1 LRSEKVSASPCVAGF
16 AEQGVEVWRSMLGE
30 LSPCF
35 TRPGQRRFAALVSGA
50 LLSERRPLVTEIVTA
65 LGLQDHWRAVEAFVE
80 EGSWPLEEVERKLAK
95 LAADSGRWR
104 GRPID
109 CAQGREP
116 VERQLWAVDDLKVL
130 KSGKKIW
137 GACSFHE
144 YTSRSSNRPETVW
157 AHNWVLC
164 GALKL
169 GPAQKA
175 FLPTSARLYARRQQ
189 MPPGES
195 FRAKTELAV
204 ELLRDCA
211 RGVEGRHLAVFDG
224 AYAVSTTVQPLID
237 PPGGQPRID
246 LLSRLRFDSRLYEL
260 PPARQEGQRGRPRR
274 WGSPLPA
281 PPDAD
286 RWPGHWRRA
295 EALVYGRT
303 RRIRYKKVLCQWH
316 PAGAEARVHA
326 FAFRIDGYQRPWHLV
341 TSDLDLQAQ
350 DVVELY
356 AARFAQEDAHR
367 DLKQQLGLGTCQ
379 GRLKNSVLRTFQL
392 RLVTMTMLRALQ
404 ELLDAQQSDPWWSKP
419 PWYRQK
425 QRGSLR
431 DVKRLVEEAWRHFPQ
446 LGRESLTLEKALA
459 AGPRGPMALR
469 RAA

>member
-1 LRSEKVSASPCVAGF
+1 LRSEKV
-16 AEQGVEVWRSMLGE
+16 VEVWMSMLAE
-30 LSPCF
+30 FAPCF
-35 TRPGQRRFAALVSGA
+35 TKPGQRRFAALVSGA

-95 LAADSGRWR
+95 LVAGSGRWR

-157 AHNWVLC
+157 AHNWVVC
-164 GALKL
+164 GALIL
-169 GPAQKA
+169 GPPQKA
-175 FLPTSARLYARRQQ
+175 FLPTSARLYARREQ

-204 ELLRDCA
+204 ELLRNCA

-224 AYAVSTTVQPLID
+224 AYAVSSTVQPLIH
-237 PPGGQPRID
+237 PPDGQPRID
-246 LLSRLRFDSRLYEL
+246 LLSRLRFDSRLYEP
-260 PPARQEGQRGRPRR
+260 PPARRVGQNGRPRL
-274 WGSPLPA
+274 WGRRLP
-281 PPDAD
+281 PPGDSD

-295 EALVYGRT
+295 RAFVYGRT
-303 RRIRYKKVLCQWH
+303 HRIRYKNVLCQWH
-316 PAGAEARVHA
+316 PAGAEARLHA

-341 TSDLDLQAQ
+341 TSDLELEAQ
-350 DVVELY
+350 EVVELY

-404 ELLDAQQSDPWWSKP
+404 ELLDAQQSAPWWSKP

-425 QRGSLR
+425 RRGSLR
-431 DVKRLVEEAWRHFPQ
+431 DVKRLVGEACRHFPQ
-446 LGRESLTLEKALA
+446 LDWGTPTLEKPLA
-459 AGPRGPMALR
+459 TGARGSMALR

>member
-1 LRSEKVSASPCVAGF
+1 M
-16 AEQGVEVWRSMLGE
+16 SMLGE
-30 LSPCF
+30 FSRCF

-95 LAADSGRWR
+95 LAAGSGGWR

-157 AHNWVLC
+157 AHNWVVC

-175 FLPTSARLYARRQQ
+175 FLPTSARLYARREQ

-204 ELLRDCA
+204 ELLRNCA

-224 AYAVSTTVQPLID
+224 AYAVSTTVQLLIHPCD
-237 PPGGQPRID
+237 LEPRID
-246 LLSRLRFDSRLYEL
+246 FLSRLRFDSRLYE
-260 PPARQEGQRGRPRR
+260 PPLARQEGRRGRPRR
-274 WGSPLPA
+274 WGSPPC
-281 PPDAD
+281 
-286 RWPGHWRRA
+286 RRL
-295 EALVYGRT
+295 ETPTDGRATGGGQRPSYTDERAAYAT
-303 RRIRYKKVLCQWH
+303 RRSC
-316 PAGAEARVHA
+316 AN
-326 FAFRIDGYQRPWHLV
+326 
-341 TSDLDLQAQ
+341 
-350 DVVELY
+350 
-356 AARFAQEDAHR
+356 
-367 DLKQQLGLGTCQ
+367 GTP
-379 GRLKNSVLRTFQL
+379 LAPK
-392 RLVTMTMLRALQ
+392 RACTPLP
-404 ELLDAQQSDPWWSKP
+404 S
-419 PWYRQK
+419 
-425 QRGSLR
+425 GST
-431 DVKRLVEEAWRHFPQ
+431 A
-446 LGRESLTLEKALA
+446 T
-459 AGPRGPMALR
+459 RGPGIWSPATLTSR
-469 RAA
+469 RRMWWNSMPRASRRRTATGT